1 MSSTTAARWR
11 RFGHDRLYV
20 KTEDGT
26 QIGWACLRTEAV
38 EAPDAAARAAVEQAV
53 SRWRIDEVGEST
65 SVEPANLAPV
75 PAPAT
80 PSVSSTASVAVNV
93 LPGASIAAW
102 FDLAL
107 NRPGAGIRE
116 EAVKARQAAPVRTFA
131 ARILRVHTDERAWRV
146 GADGEDL
153 VAARLAKLDGEWR
166 VLHSV
171 PVGTRGADIDH
182 VVIGPGGVFTINAK
196 HHPGSRI
203 WVRGDT
209 FCVNGR
215 ARPYVVKARHEAQR
229 ASRLLTAAVGRPIP
243 VMGVVVPVRAD
254 AFDVQEAPAGV
265 GVVNRRQVVRWLRT
279 RPHLLL
285 RDEIEAVFAMAR
297 RSTTWQPAEPPPL
310 AVETRQP

>member
-1 MSSTTAARWR
+1 MSSTTTARWR

-20 KTEDGT
+20 KAEDGT
-26 QIGWACLRTEAV
+26 PIGWACLRTGAV
-38 EAPDAAARAAVEQAV
+38 EAPDAAAHIAVEQAV
-53 SRWRIDEVGEST
+53 SSWRADEADESIC
-65 SVEPANLAPV
+65 VEPADPAPV

-80 PSVSSTASVAVNV
+80 PSVSSTAHAAVNV
-93 LPGASIAAW
+93 LPGACIAGW

-116 EAVKARQAAPVRTFA
+116 QAVKARQAAPVRTFI
-131 ARILRVHTDERAWRV
+131 ARVARVHTDERAWRV

-153 VAARLAKLDGEWR
+153 VAARLAKLDTEWR

-171 PVGTRGADIDH
+171 PVGTCGADIDH

-203 WVRGDT
+203 WVKGDT

-229 ASRLLTAAVGRPIP
+229 ASRVLTAAVGRPVP

-265 GVVNRRQVVRWLRT
+265 GVVNRRHVERWLRQ
-279 RPHLLL
+279 RPRLLVM
-285 RDEIEAVFAMAR
+285 EEVEAVFAMAR
-297 RSTTWQPAEPPPL
+297 RSTIWQPAGPRAL
-310 AVETRQP
+310 